1 MEGSNLLA
9 LVPSI
14 LSSAVIAAGFTALVT
29 WRLGVK
35 GNEREARRDE
45 NEAEDRLSARALEWI
60 AQLQAEVNA
69 LKAEWRSVWDY
80 KVSLEDH
87 IDLLEDHIYKQKP
100 PPPPQRPKPP
110 TPTQ

>member
-1 MEGSNLLA
+1 MQEFNLLA

-14 LSSAVIAAGFTALVT
+14 LSSAVVTAAITALVT

-45 NEAEDRLSARALEWI
+45 AEAEDRLSSRAMAW
-60 AQLQAEVNA
+60 AKQLQDQVDKLQREWDA
-69 LKAEWRSVWDY
+69 LRSY
-80 KVSLEDH
+80 KTVLEDH

-100 PPPPQRPKPP
+100 PPPPQRP
-110 TPTQ
+110 TL

>member
-1 MEGSNLLA
+1 MEGTNLLA
-9 LVPSI
+9 LVPTI
-14 LSSAVIAAGFTALVT
+14 LSSVVVASGFTALVT

-45 NEAEDRLSARALEWI
+45 NEAEDKLSSRALEWI

-69 LKAEWRSVWDY
+69 MKIEWRAAWDH
-80 KVSLEDH
+80 KVVLEDH
-87 IDLLEDHIYKQKP
+87 IDVLEDHIWKQKP

-110 TPTQ
+110 APVQ

>member
-1 MEGSNLLA
+1 MGEINPLA

-14 LSSAVIAAGFTALVT
+14 LSSAVFTAAITALVT

-45 NEAEDRLSARALEWI
+45 REAEDRLSARALEWI

-87 IDLLEDHIYKQKP
+87 IDVLEDHIYKQKP

-110 TPTQ
+110 TPMQ